1 MATQRSITPT
11 EPVLVVGGTGK
22 TGRRV
27 AEWLRAPGSEVRIGT
42 PRAFAA
48 FMRHGAAVERT
59 HKGDGPG
66 ISWCCRCGPQHQRQG
81 LGTRLVEPILECAD
95 CDGATCRLETSDPAN
110 VAFYERFGFEVV
122 EGGVPGAPVLT
133 AMRRP
138 PRARRRTHQGG

>member
-1 MATQRSITPT
+1 MATQRSITP
-11 EPVLVVGGTGK
+11 PDPILVVGGTGK

-27 AEWLRAPGSEVRIGT
+27 AERLRARGSEVRIGA
-42 PRAFAA
+42 PRAAPPFD
-48 FMRHGAAVERT
+48 R
-59 HKGDGPG
+59 
-66 ISWCCRCGPQHQRQG
+66 
-81 LGTRLVEPILECAD
+81 
-95 CDGATCRLETSDPAN
+95 DGATCRLETSDPAN